1 MAKNSKSVKQ
11 EKILKEEIIAEN
23 NEEIKEVKEIKEDN
37 TISEVELLKAQ
48 LEEMKKAMA
57 EMMNKA
63 SVPSQSVIIKE
74 EEGEIYIGCRMLQG
88 IGLSSSDNSIQ
99 IRLRFNEE
107 QPITIREMK
116 LLLRKASIRKIFE
129 DGLCYFKEK
138 ENYDLFGIKKYKD
151 LSDEMIVSL
160 LKLNNVNE
168 ITREL
173 NDITENKRNS
183 AVLNCIIYRMCD
195 MIRKGTLKSLDYYI
209 RTGLEDYF
217 KVEFNRGINTLNS
230 LDALKQ

>member
-37 TISEVELLKAQ
+37 TISEVELLRAQ

-151 LSDEMIVSL
+151 LSDERIITL
-160 LKLNNVNE
+160 LDLNNVNE

>member
-37 TISEVELLKAQ
+37 TISEVELLRAQ

>member
-37 TISEVELLKAQ
+37 TISEVELLRAQ

-183 AVLNCIIYRMCD
+183 AILNCIIYRMCD